1 MAGEEGQKVLLYVY
15 DLSQGFAAQVSQSL
29 LGKHIAGI
37 WHTAIVVG
45 GYEFFYGGGVQKALA
60 GSTPYGH
67 PVEIVDL
74 GNTQIPQDILEE
86 YINELRQVY
95 TPEAYNLFT
104 NNCNNFSNELATFL
118 TGQPIPEHITNLPAE
133 VLSTPMG
140 QMLAPMLS
148 GVESQLGSVQAGDAP
163 LQLNSP
169 VPSFMLPQLPQGTP
183 AQTSSTGATSAQH
196 QTPQLPQGTPAQT
209 ASAHATSAPPQT
221 PPVASAPTGGP
232 QKATVKKAETSTEA
246 FTGKQ
251 QEIAGPS
258 QPAASKADA
267 DTKQAEARAKVAF
280 EAAVRSEFA
289 RIMAVGKNTA
299 NEAAAL
305 AVAAARQSLSRQ
317 V

>member
-1 MAGEEGQKVLLYVY
+1 MDSEEGQKVLLYVY

-45 GYEFFYGGGVQKALA
+45 GYEYFYGGGVQKAMA

-74 GNTQIPQDILEE
+74 GNTQIPQDILED
-86 YINELRQVY
+86 YISELRQVY

-118 TGQPIPEHITNLPAE
+118 TGQPIPEHITDLPAE

-148 GVESQLGSVQAGDAP
+148 GVESQLGSVQAGDTP
-163 LQLNSP
+163 LHLNSP
-169 VPSFMLPQLPQGTP
+169 VPSFMLPQQQQGVP
-183 AQTSSTGATSAQH
+183 AQAPLTSAATAQH
-196 QTPQLPQGTPAQT
+196 QLPQGIPAQT
-209 ASAHATSAPPQT
+209 ASTHATSVPPQT
-221 PPVASAPTGGP
+221 PQVASAPTGGS
-232 QKATVKKAETSTEA
+232 QKATVSRAVMSTEA
-246 FTGKQ
+246 HGGKPQ
-251 QEIAGPS
+251 DAAGPS
-258 QPAASKADA
+258 QPTDFKADA
-267 DTKQAEARAKVAF
+267 DTKQAKARAKATF

-289 RIMAVGKNTA
+289 RIMALGKNTA

-305 AVAAARQSLSRQ
+305 AVAAAQQSFSRQ
-317 V
+317 M

>member
-1 MAGEEGQKVLLYVY
+1 MASEEGQKVLLYVY

-45 GYEFFYGGGVQKALA
+45 GYEYFYGGGVQKAMA

-74 GNTQIPQDILEE
+74 GHTQIPEDILED

-148 GVESQLGSVQAGDAP
+148 GMESQLGSVQAGDAP

-169 VPSFMLPQLPQGTP
+169 VPNFMLPQLPQGTP
-183 AQTSSTGATSAQH
+183 AQMASTSAGSAQH
-196 QTPQLPQGTPAQT
+196 QTPQVPQGTPAQT
-209 ASAHATSAPPQT
+209 ASPHATSAPSQT
-221 PPVASAPTGGP
+221 PQVASAPTGGRME
-232 QKATVKKAETSTEA
+232 ATVNKAAASAEA
-246 FTGKQ
+246 SAGKV
-251 QEIAGPS
+251 QEMAGPS
-258 QPAASKADA
+258 QPTDTKADA
-267 DTKQAEARAKVAF
+267 DTEQAKARAKMAF

-289 RIMAVGKNTA
+289 RIMSVGKNTA

-317 V
+317 M